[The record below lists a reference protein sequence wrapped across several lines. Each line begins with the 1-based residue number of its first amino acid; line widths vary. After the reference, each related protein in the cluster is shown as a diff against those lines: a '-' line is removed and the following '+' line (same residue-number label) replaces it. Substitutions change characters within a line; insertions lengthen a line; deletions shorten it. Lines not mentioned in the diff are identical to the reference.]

1 MHRFINLLYFCIL
14 SKKMFDDYSKKDVL
28 WSQSYL
34 SLQNVTTP
42 HKKHKQKNS
51 ARLGR

>member
-1 MHRFINLLYFCIL
+1 
-14 SKKMFDDYSKKDVL
+14 MFDDYSKKDVL

-42 HKKHKQKNS
+42 PQKKTNKKILHVWEDKGTEAFNIDLWNKT
-51 ARLGR
+51 G